1 MSTEQIPLIDLTPF
15 RGRDVEGKQRVAAEV
30 ARACEEV
37 GFLMV
42 SGHGVDQGLIDDT
55 LSQTWIFFD
64 LPDEEKRH
72 WISPAG
78 DGRRG
83 YLPVGGNT
91 LANTIGQD
99 SPPDLIEAFTCGR
112 FDLPDDPYYTAH
124 RDSWFE
130 PNIWPRHPSGFR
142 DQLCAYYRAMEGLAA
157 ELMRIFATALGLPE
171 NYFADK
177 IDKHITALRL
187 NHYAAATQ
195 DPLPR
200 QLRAGPHT
208 DYGSLTILYPTR
220 NPGGLQVYT
229 SDDTWCDVDPVP
241 GTFVV
246 NIGDLMAQWTN
257 DRWVSTLHRVVN
269 PPHNRLADSRR
280 ASIAFFHQPN
290 YDAEITCLETCQ
302 GPDRPPRY
310 APTTSGDHLVMKTTK
325 ETGKDLERH

>member
-229 SDDTWCDVDPVP
+229 SDDTWCDIGVDPVP

-246 NIGDLMAQWTN
+246 NIGDLHGPMDQRPLGVDAASRCQSAAQQLCLPTVAARRLRSSTN
-257 DRWVSTLHRVVN
+257 PITTPKSLAWKLARDPTARRGMHRR
-269 PPHNRLADSRR
+269 PR
-280 ASIAFFHQPN
+280 AI
-290 YDAEITCLETCQ
+290 IWL
-302 GPDRPPRY
+302 
-310 APTTSGDHLVMKTTK
+310 
-325 ETGKDLERH
+325 